1 MTIFLLAHI
10 IAGGLAVLAG
20 LLASLFKKGSN
31 RHRMAGNIFL
41 YTMLITSAA
50 GAWTA
55 WFIPDQF
62 IAVFGGALAFYLTAT
77 GAMTAKRAEGK
88 TGLPEIAALIVI
100 IVVAAILII
109 LGMQAM
115 SHPTG
120 LKNGYPSGPYFFL
133 ATIAGIAGILDI
145 RNLIQRGVKGA
156 QRIARHLWR
165 MLFAFFIAAGS
176 LFTGPGA
183 TAFPKAMRESGV
195 LSAPELIIFL
205 LILFWLARL
214 LFTGWFTKEE
224 KHQTPVR

>member
-1 MTIFLLAHI
+1 MTVLLLSHI
-10 IAGGLAVLAG
+10 TAGGLAILAG
-20 LLASLFKKGSN
+20 FMAVILKKGSH

-41 YTMLITSAA
+41 YSMLIASAA
-50 GAWTA
+50 GAWAA

-62 IAVFGGALAFYLTAT
+62 IAVFGGTLAFYLTAT
-77 GAMTAKRAEGK
+77 GAMAAKGAEGK
-88 TGLPEIAALIVI
+88 TGLPEVAALILI
-100 IVVAAILII
+100 LVVTAILII

-115 SHPTG
+115 NDPTG

-133 ATIAGIAGILDI
+133 ATIAALGGFLDI
-145 RNLIQRGVKGA
+145 RNLVQGGVKGA

-183 TAFPKAMRESGV
+183 NAFPQVLRESGV

-205 LILFWLARL
+205 LILFWLARV
-214 LFTGWFTKEE
+214 LFTNWFAKEE
-224 KHQTPVR
+224 NA